1 MTDKFRVIHRSL
13 LYEAIVERW
22 SGLLEE
28 ILEALKATESTHVED
43 YSEDLVERSREV
55 DNVEAPPDNNGG
67 NNHIQ
72 EQPKHDSEEEDQ
84 NQNLHNPCISKGSK
98 MLKWIRRKYE
108 NLWRRQEKL
117 LDQPNSDGKTAM
129 HIATSNNDGEATRM
143 LLEGGADTNVQQS
156 RA

>member
-1 MTDKFRVIHRSL
+1 MIHRSL
-13 LYEAIVERW
+13 LHEAIVERW

-72 EQPKHDSEEEDQ
+72 EQPKQ
-84 NQNLHNPCISKGSK
+84 K
-98 MLKWIRRKYE
+98 
-108 NLWRRQEKL
+108 
-117 LDQPNSDGKTAM
+117 
-129 HIATSNNDGEATRM
+129 
-143 LLEGGADTNVQQS
+143 V
-156 RA
+156 